1 MTTKTENTFLNSLI
15 QDCIVYNL
23 KEQEALSYI
32 ETRFSRKI
40 SLDSYKHR
48 KAKALSDSASQIWLN
63 NFTRIGFV
71 QHHKEQ
77 IETIEHIQ
85 QDSLRQFLIE
95 SLRNQTT
102 RDEDRILKLKQDIRD
117 NVKLMSELSLG
128 TPIISAIRAKL
139 EEKNKNEMI
148 QR

>member
-1 MTTKTENTFLNSLI
+1 MIEN
-15 QDCIVYNL
+15 
-23 KEQEALSYI
+23 
-32 ETRFSRKI
+32 
-40 SLDSYKHR
+40 
-48 KAKALSDSASQIWLN
+48 
-63 NFTRIGFV
+63 
-71 QHHKEQ
+71 
-77 IETIEHIQ
+77 IQ

-102 RDEDRILKLKQDIRD
+102 RDENRILKLKQDIRD

-139 EEKNKNEMI
+139 EEKSKNEMI